1 MNKNNLPIQTVIAF
15 TEAFDSQEESLEALL
30 PKGTSLEFMKA
41 NFIAAIADN
50 PKILKCTKSSI
61 MRAVFE
67 ACELG
72 LMVHSS
78 LGEAWIVP
86 YKDKATFIPGY
97 QGLVKLAFNE
107 GFVNNVFSRLV
118 YTNDEFDYCYGGG
131 ATKGYINLRENK
143 GNRGALKGCMCVAE
157 LSTGADAWEY
167 FDLEELHYLRSLS
180 ASYKYAK
187 KNGTLDKDKIWGN
200 DHNEKEMFRKMVW
213 RNMSKWIPKSG
224 TRYARAL
231 EISNKEYEP
240 DFGYSSPA
248 REHLSTYLAD
258 DEEDAGDI
266 DYITGSGFDE
276 VPKSISITVSSENVG
291 SVPFTEAED
300 PVSMQIETKLDPNTP
315 EGRTRLEEM
324 ANDHV
329 KSFIEPD
336 DHFSTAP
343 IIEEL
348 NALDKLHGLFGED
361 QQKKLNALYLMT
373 GCQEFTIFDYSKEQL
388 EKAQGLIKRMHSK
401 LTGKRNGPE
410 RVARYLIY
418 CSDMNYDL
426 TSFNNVDAAITAFRA
441 YEKENAN

>member
-1 MNKNNLPIQTVIAF
+1 MNKNNLPIQTVSAF
-15 TEAFDSQEESLEALL
+15 TEAFDSQEETLEALL

-50 PKILKCTKSSI
+50 PNLLKCTKSSI

-86 YKDKATFIPGY
+86 YKNKATFILGY

-118 YTNDEFDYCYGGG
+118 YTNDDFDYQYGAG
-131 ATKGYINLRENK
+131 ATKGYIYLRENK
-143 GNRGALKGCMCVAE
+143 GNRGAFKGCMCIAE
-157 LSTGADAWEY
+157 LSTGSAAWEY
-167 FDLEELHYLRSLS
+167 FDLADLHYLRSLS

-187 KNGTLDKDKIWGN
+187 SQGTLDKDKIWGN

-224 TRYARAL
+224 SRYARAL
-231 EISNKEYEP
+231 EISNKEYED

-266 DYITGSGFDE
+266 DYITGGTDAPVMQS
-276 VPKSISITVSSENVG
+276 VSV
-291 SVPFTEAED
+291 SVPNSDITDELDKINEELSHGVKNAIETYTQNTFGPKDD
-300 PVSMQIETKLDPNTP
+300 PVEQFAPEEGALPPNEEHAAIRMLKELFSSTSLQIEIFYILTGSQEFL
-315 EGRTRLEEM
+315 LEE
-324 ANDHV
+324 AKKEN
-329 KSFIEPD
+329 
-336 DHFSTAP
+336 
-343 IIEEL
+343 
-348 NALDKLHGLFGED
+348 LDKAAGLLG
-361 QQKKLNALYLMT
+361 
-373 GCQEFTIFDYSKEQL
+373 
-388 EKAQGLIKRMHSK
+388 RMYSK

-410 RVARYLIY
+410 RVARFLKLALGQMENP
-418 CSDMNYDL
+418 DHGWDL
-426 TSFNNVDAAITAFRA
+426 TSFANVDACITAFRA
-441 YEKENAN
+441 YEKENG